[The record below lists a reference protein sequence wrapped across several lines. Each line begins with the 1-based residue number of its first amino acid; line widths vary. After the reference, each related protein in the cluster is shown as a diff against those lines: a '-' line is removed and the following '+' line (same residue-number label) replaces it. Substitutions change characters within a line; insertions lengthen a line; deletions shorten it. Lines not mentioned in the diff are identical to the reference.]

1 MGFLIFVSFLDL
13 QLEQFLSETT
23 RQYLSEL
30 AGLRSYIVALTHL
43 ARIEFIETSPI
54 LLNRSTLY

>member
-13 QLEQFLSETT
+13 QLEQFLLETT

-30 AGLRSYIVALTHL
+30 AGLRS
-43 ARIEFIETSPI
+43 
-54 LLNRSTLY
+54 